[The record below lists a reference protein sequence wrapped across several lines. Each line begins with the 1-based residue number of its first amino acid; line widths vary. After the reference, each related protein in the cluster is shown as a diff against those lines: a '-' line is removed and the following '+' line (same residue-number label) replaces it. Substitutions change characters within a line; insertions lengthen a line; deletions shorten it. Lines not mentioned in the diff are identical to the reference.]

1 MGRPRKSEHDDL
13 YNEDALNH
21 DLTPE
26 EIRER
31 SLAQD
36 DALAVDDAA
45 RIVDERDPDAEEP
58 LIEIGEREDGG
69 YFDSLRDDDSEDD
82 Q

>member
-1 MGRPRKSEHDDL
+1 MARPRKSEHDDL
-13 YNEDALNH
+13 YNEDSLNH
-21 DLTPE
+21 DLTAE

-31 SLAQD
+31 SLAND
-36 DALAVDDAA
+36 DTQVGLGAD
-45 RIVDERDPDAEEP
+45 RILDERDPDAEEP
-58 LIEIGEREDGG
+58 PIEIGEREDGG